1 MENEGHVAQPT
12 VQHHDLRAPAV
23 AGASPSR
30 ARLRPAA
37 AVAGGL
43 LLYVSFP
50 PIGLWFLGPA
60 GVALLTLAARGATAR
75 RAAWLG
81 YLGGAAFLLPALAWV
96 RPIGYDAWLILVAV
110 ECLYFGAVSAGTAL
124 VTRLRWPALWVAAL
138 WVAQEWA
145 RGRFPVGGFPW
156 VRLAFAQ
163 GESPFTPYAA
173 LGGAPLVTFAVA
185 LSGALL
191 AAAALRLARSRAAA
205 RRPGPAAPGDA
216 EPAAAP
222 AVPSLPVPAAVAAGP
237 LRAVPAGALA
247 VPSAA
252 VPAGV
257 PTGPLRAVPRAA
269 ALLLAGAVAVP
280 LLGYAVPRPAAEG
293 GRVIRVGVVQGDV
306 PGEGMGFLGDRP
318 AVVLGNHARV
328 THEMAADVRAG
339 RLPRP
344 DIVIWPENSTDIDP
358 YRSAYARGVIDAAVR
373 DIGVP
378 VLVGAVV
385 VTPDREHRHTRAI
398 VWDPAAG
405 PGAYY
410 DKRQLVPFGEYVPYR
425 ELLETFIARVS
436 LVGLQS
442 LPGDR
447 PGALPMGPVTVGA
460 VSCYEVAFDDIV
472 RSTVRAGGTP
482 LAVQT
487 NNATYALTGLPPQ
500 QLAMSQ
506 LRAVEHDRAVV
517 IAATTG
523 ISAFVDHT
531 GKIRWRS
538 AEKVTAKAVLDVQV
552 RTGQTLATRLGPL
565 PEWILL
571 LAGVGALGAALARRR
586 APRPK
591 DTTGGEDA

>member
-1 MENEGHVAQPT
+1 M
-12 VQHHDLRAPAV
+12 
-23 AGASPSR
+23 SR
-30 ARLRPAA
+30 AWTRPAA

-50 PIGLWFLGPA
+50 PIGSWFLAPA
-60 GVALLTLAARGATAR
+60 GVALLTLAARGAAVR
-75 RAAWLG
+75 RAVWLG
-81 YLGGAAFLLPALAWV
+81 YLGGAAFLLPGLAWV

-110 ECLYFGAVSAGTAL
+110 ECLFLAAASGATAL
-124 VTRLRWPALWVAAL
+124 VTRLRWWPLWVAAL

-156 VRLAFAQ
+156 MRLAFAQ

-185 LSGALL
+185 LCGALL
-191 AAAALRLARSRAAA
+191 AFAALRLTRSGAAAPTGRSRTAAPDSA
-205 RRPGPAAPGDA
+205 TTAAPGD
-216 EPAAAP
+216 P
-222 AVPSLPVPAAVAAGP
+222 GG
-237 LRAVPAGALA
+237 LR
-247 VPSAA
+247 
-252 VPAGV
+252 
-257 PTGPLRAVPRAA
+257 TA
-269 ALLLAGAVAVP
+269 ALLLAGVLAVP

-306 PGEGMGFLGDRP
+306 PGEGMGFLGDKP

-339 RLPRP
+339 RMPRP

-358 YRSAYARGVIDAAVR
+358 YRSAQARQTIDAAAS

-378 VLVGAVV
+378 ILVGAIAVD
-385 VTPDREHRHTRAI
+385 PDGEHRRTRAI
-398 VWDPAAG
+398 VWDPRTG

-410 DKRQLVPFGEYVPYR
+410 DKQQLVPFGEYVPYKA
-425 ELLETFIARVS
+425 LLEQFFSRVN

-447 PGALPMGPVTVGA
+447 PGALRMGPVTIGA
-460 VSCYEVAFDDIV
+460 VSCYEVAFDGVV
-472 RSTVRAGGTP
+472 RGTVQAGGTP

-487 NNATYALTGLPPQ
+487 NNATYARSNLPPQ

-531 GKIRWRS
+531 GKIRWRG

-565 PEWILL
+565 PEWFLL
-571 LAGVGALGAALARRR
+571 LAAAGAVGVAAARRR
-586 APRPK
+586 APRRK
-591 DTTGGEDA
+591 DTSGGEDA